1 MNDGKTVYSQAL
13 HGFLIYFFLWACAA
27 MAVLFGIRYIDCG
40 QMNGYDGFPLA
51 MLIIV
56 NGLMIALGLITV
68 KARFDLAAYRAKT
81 PKELVGACAA
91 GAVLCLAN
99 YWVEGIAGDTY
110 RQQLIATAF
119 ILACWALG
127 LYRYY
132 RRFGE
137 KFVN

>member
-1 MNDGKTVYSQAL
+1 MNDGKTVYSQAF

-27 MAVLFGIRYIDCG
+27 MAILFGIRYIYFG

-51 MLIIV
+51 MLIAV
-56 NGLMIALGLITV
+56 NGLMIALGLFTV
-68 KARFDLAAYRAKT
+68 KARFDLAAYRAKA
-81 PKELVGACAA
+81 PVELVGACAA
-91 GAVLCLAN
+91 GAMLCLAN
-99 YWVEGIAGDTY
+99 YWVEGIAGDDY
-110 RQQLIATAF
+110 ERSLIGTAF
-119 ILACWALG
+119 ILACWAVG